1 MTMMRYIESRI
12 GGVQKIRCLVGG
24 QVVRLTGNAE
34 RVTYQIG
41 RGEVHEITAPQGKQV
56 TRCRIASIFSA

>member
-1 MTMMRYIESRI
+1 MMRYIESRI
-12 GGVQKIRCLVGG
+12 GGVQKICCLVGG

-56 TRCRIASIFSA
+56 TPCRLTGIY

>member
-1 MTMMRYIESRI
+1 MTMMRYIESRV
-12 GGVQKIRCLVGG
+12 GGVQKIRAVIGG
-24 QVVRLTGNAE
+24 QVVRLTSCAE
-34 RVTYQIG
+34 RITYQIG

>member
-1 MTMMRYIESRI
+1 MMRYIESRI
-12 GGVQKIRCLVGG
+12 GGVQKIRAEIDG
-24 QVVRLTGNAE
+24 QVVCLTGNAE

>member
-1 MTMMRYIESRI
+1 MMRYIESRI

-24 QVVRLTGNAE
+24 QLVRLTGNAE

-56 TRCRIASIFSA
+56 TPCRLTGIC

>member
-24 QVVRLTGNAE
+24 QVVRLMGNAE

-56 TRCRIASIFSA
+56 TPCRLTGIC

>member
-1 MTMMRYIESRI
+1 MMRYIESRI
-12 GGVQKIRCLVGG
+12 GGVQKICCLVGG

-56 TRCRIASIFSA
+56 TPCRLTGIC

>member
-1 MTMMRYIESRI
+1 MMRYIESRV

-56 TRCRIASIFSA
+56 TPCRLTGIC

>member
-1 MTMMRYIESRI
+1 MMRYIESRI
-12 GGVQKIRCLVGG
+12 GGVQKICCLVGG

-56 TRCRIASIFSA
+56 APCRLTGIC

>member
-1 MTMMRYIESRI
+1 MTMMRYIESRV

-56 TRCRIASIFSA
+56 TPCRLTGIC

>member
-1 MTMMRYIESRI
+1 MMRYIESRV

-24 QVVRLTGNAE
+24 QVVRLTSCAE
-34 RVTYQIG
+34 RVTYRIG

-56 TRCRIASIFSA
+56 TPCRLTGIC

>member
-1 MTMMRYIESRI
+1 MMRYIESRI

-24 QVVRLTGNAE
+24 QVVLLTGNAE

-56 TRCRIASIFSA
+56 TPCRLTGIC

>member
-1 MTMMRYIESRI
+1 MMRYIESRI

-24 QVVRLTGNAE
+24 QVVCLTGNAE

-56 TRCRIASIFSA
+56 TPCRLTGIC